1 MLFLQGIAWIFDGAN
16 WSSVNSGLGIG
27 SEILAHLFLS
37 VVCIAIAVVIA
48 VPIGLY
54 IGHTGRGRSVAIVV
68 ANVVRAFPTLGL
80 LSILLLLFGLGLP
93 PTVFVFLLL
102 GIPPLL
108 AGAYAGLESIDRQTI
123 DAARAM
129 GMTEWQI
136 LARVEVPL
144 AAPLLVGGLRS
155 AALQII
161 ATVTL
166 VSNFGTDSLGAFI
179 ISGIANQDYVETVGG
194 AVLVTAL
201 ALLVDGLL
209 SLVQRTVEP
218 RGVSRGAD
226 STTARGRRVPTTPT
240 GAPIA
245 EGN

>member
-16 WSSVNSGLGIG
+16 WASVNSGLGIG
-27 SEILAHLFLS
+27 GEILAHLFLS
-37 VVCIAIAVVIA
+37 VICILIAIVIA

-54 IGHTGRGRSVAIVV
+54 IGHTGRGRGLAIVV

-93 PTVFVFLLL
+93 PTVFVFVLL
-102 GIPPLL
+102 GLPPLL

-155 AALQII
+155 GALQII

-166 VSNFGTDSLGAFI
+166 VSNFGTDSLGAFV
-179 ISGIANQDYVETVGG
+179 ISGIASQNYVEMVGG
-194 AVLVTAL
+194 AVLVTVLAL
-201 ALLVDGLL
+201 AVDGLL
-209 SLVQRTVEP
+209 VLVQRTVVP
-218 RGVSRGAD
+218 RGVSRGTD
-226 STTARGRRVPTTPT
+226 STTTARGRQLPTAPTATPS
-240 GAPIA
+240 
-245 EGN
+245 